1 MHLHSGKRL
10 NYEVINVESQT
21 EGNSLKKLP
30 KAKTL
35 ACLSYRCTLSA
46 QNMSVVTPSFSFSF
60 LMALESS
67 EAGI

>member
-21 EGNSLKKLP
+21 EGTGGNSLKKLP

-46 QNMSVVTPSFSFSF
+46 QNMSVVTLSFSFSF
-60 LMALESS
+60 LMAPDSP
-67 EAGI
+67 